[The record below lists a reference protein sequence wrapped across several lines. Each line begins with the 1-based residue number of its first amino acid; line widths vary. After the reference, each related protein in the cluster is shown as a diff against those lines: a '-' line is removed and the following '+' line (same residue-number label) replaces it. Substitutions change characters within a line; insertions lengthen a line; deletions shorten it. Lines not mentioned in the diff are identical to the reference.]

1 MTRLQ
6 RRILE
11 PYLHLIDLVGADRR
25 VGPNDVPAL
34 NKKFLRPIVK
44 IMQQEEQADLHLIT
58 EVQNGNKQAFDALV
72 IKYQYKI
79 FKLVARYISDPS
91 EVLDVTQEAFIKAYK
106 AMEHF
111 RGDSSFY
118 TWLYRIAVNTAKN
131 HLITRGRRVPESDHE
146 ISEIE
151 QFLSKANVKEYN
163 TPERTL
169 IYDEMEHLLFDI
181 IDELPGDLRT
191 AIMLREMEGMTY
203 DEISEIMGCP
213 VGTVRSRIFR
223 ARETIE
229 KKIEPYLNRGEGA
242 V

>member
-1 MTRLQ
+1 
-6 RRILE
+6 
-11 PYLHLIDLVGADRR
+11 
-25 VGPNDVPAL
+25 
-34 NKKFLRPIVK
+34 
-44 IMQQEEQADLHLIT
+44 MQQPEEQVDLHLIT
-58 EVQNGNKQAFDALV
+58 EVQKGNKQAFDTLV
-72 IKYQYKI
+72 LKYQYRV

-106 AMEHF
+106 ALDNF

-131 HLITRGRRVPESDHE
+131 HLISRYRRVPESDYE

-151 QFLSKANVKEYN
+151 QFLSKANVKEYS

-169 IYDEMEHLLFDI
+169 IYDEMEHMLFDI
-181 IDELPGDLRT
+181 IDELPSDLRT

-203 DEISEIMGCP
+203 EEIAEIMGCP

-223 ARETIE
+223 ARESIE
-229 KKIEPYLNRGEGA
+229 KKLEPYINREGGA
-242 V
+242 EG